1 MILWCRAPPFTV
13 QRLAELAANPRGH
26 YRSVGKYIRALER
39 TLLVTSTHKDYPLDT
54 YALDV
59 QNGAHSAIG

>member
-1 MILWCRAPPFTV
+1 MYHRAPPFTI
-13 QRLAELAANPRGH
+13 QRLAELTVNPRGH
-26 YRSVGKYIRALER
+26 YKSAGKYVRALER

-59 QNGAHSAIG
+59 QNGAQPGIG